1 MLRRDQSADHRL
13 LPDRETDTM
22 PQLQGERRLLAGEAE
37 FLRPRECLGDLS
49 RRGAR
54 LHPADRIVEV
64 ITAASIGVDQ
74 CLRGASNRKRAVV
87 AGPISVVSVQDIEEH
102 RITRSHHAVAVDVR
116 MRMRP
121 LTRYGVYP
129 FDVFRAEVIKGLG
142 DE

>member
-22 PQLQGERRLLAGEAE
+22 PQLQGERGLLVREAE
-37 FLRPRECLGDLS
+37 FLCPRECLGDLS

-74 CLRGASNRKRAVV
+74 CLRGASNRKSAVV
-87 AGPISVVSVQDIEEH
+87 AGPISVLSEQGIDEYRFSV
-102 RITRSHHAVAVDVR
+102 
-116 MRMRP
+116 
-121 LTRYGVYP
+121 
-129 FDVFRAEVIKGLG
+129 
-142 DE
+142 